1 MKLAIYLVGKN
12 SENHFNKE
20 AKFSNINDL
29 KDITHKVLQ
38 KSKIDEYNQTEFKD
52 SFFKYGIV
60 INKNQDEIARIGEI
74 SEEIKSLFEIKE
86 KVFYSEIKWNE
97 IYNLSK
103 QNLFYKPVSKY
114 PEVKRD
120 LSLIINKSTTFNEIE
135 KVIMKH
141 NFNIIK
147 EMNLY
152 DIYHGKNIEK
162 NKKAYAIR
170 FILQDNK
177 GTLNDKKINIVMK
190 NLMKSFRN
198 DLKAEIRE

>member
-1 MKLAIYLVGKN
+1 
-12 SENHFNKE
+12 
-20 AKFSNINDL
+20 
-29 KDITHKVLQ
+29 
-38 KSKIDEYNQTEFKD
+38 
-52 SFFKYGIV
+52 
-60 INKNQDEIARIGEI
+60 
-74 SEEIKSLFEIKE
+74 
-86 KVFYSEIKWNE
+86 
-97 IYNLSK
+97 
-103 QNLFYKPVSKY
+103 
-114 PEVKRD
+114 
-120 LSLIINKSTTFNEIE
+120 
-135 KVIMKH
+135 MKH